1 MMLGNV
7 KDLFVKGVLLSSTI
21 DRTNLSLTLDKV
33 GRYCEEDLKNTD
45 LPFEV
50 VDKRAEL
57 WFKANEAYMNGE
69 YGLCRSHLVNYF
81 LV

>member
-21 DRTNLSLTLDKV
+21 DRINLSVALKKV
-33 GRYCEEDLKNTD
+33 GDWCEEDLQNYD

-50 VDKRAEL
+50 VDKRADL
-57 WFKANEAYMNGE
+57 WGQALDAYLEG
-69 YGLCRSHLVNYF
+69 NYETSRNF
-81 LV
+81 LIDYFSV